1 MARWITSLKEASY
14 TGSMGVSLVA
24 VGPGELDLV
33 ALTRAVAASAPG
45 DGAITAFS
53 GLVRDHNQGRRV
65 EFLVYEA
72 YEALAVRTLE
82 RIVDEAQQAWA
93 DTRVGVH
100 HRIGRLEIGEAS
112 IIIVAASPHRAN
124 AFAACRYTIE
134 RVKQIVPIWKHE
146 HFAGGD
152 VWLEGAI
159 ADPEDEAARQAAYKI
174 ACA

>member
-1 MARWITSLKEASY
+1 MA
-14 TGSMGVSLVA
+14 VPLVA
-24 VGPGELDLV
+24 VGPGELDLNG
-33 ALTRAVAASAPG
+33 LTDAVSSSASG

-82 RIVDEAQQAWA
+82 RIVDEVRQAWS

-152 VWLEGAI
+152 VWLEGAV
-159 ADPEDEAARQAAYKI
+159 ADPEDEAARQTAYKI

>member
-1 MARWITSLKEASY
+1 
-14 TGSMGVSLVA
+14 MGVPLVA
-24 VGPGELDLV
+24 VGPGELDLI
-33 ALTRAVAASAPG
+33 ALTGAVTASASG

-72 YEALAVRTLE
+72 YEALAVRTLQ
-82 RIVDEAQQAWA
+82 RIVAEAQQAWP
-93 DTRVGVH
+93 DTRLGVH

-152 VWLEGAI
+152 VWLEGAV

>member
-1 MARWITSLKEASY
+1 MA
-14 TGSMGVSLVA
+14 VPLVA
-24 VGPGELDLV
+24 VGPHELDLNG
-33 ALTRAVAASAPG
+33 LTDAVSSSAAG
-45 DGAITAFS
+45 GGAITAFS

-82 RIVDEAQQAWA
+82 RIVDEVRQAWPDA
-93 DTRVGVH
+93 RVGVH

-112 IIIVAASPHRAN
+112 IIIVAASPHRAS

-152 VWLEGAI
+152 VWLEGAV
-159 ADPEDEAARQAAYKI
+159 ADPEDEAARQTAYKI